1 MAADDTTEML
11 LHLTDKLDLTE
22 YEIETYIAVLQYGD
36 LTATQIAERTTVPQ
50 PRVYD
55 TVRALHDRGLV
66 DMQESRPMRVLAI
79 EPEEAFASIQD
90 ELHSTVDQLS
100 SLYTEPN
107 RGVQAST
114 LVQSRSTILRYMHNV
129 IRSAEYELIG
139 SLPVSVFESVSDQLE
154 DLYSRGVRIDLVLT
168 PAEAVPSPSEFDYST
183 VAHSVRRRRGVG
195 TPTIVSADGSFS
207 LYTSYE
213 AVSQQR
219 DGADED
225 QYGVIF
231 NRSRLGFLATGFL
244 DTIIWSTSET
254 VFESERTLPFPR
266 KYATIRRAV
275 NDLHRLSG
283 EFEAT
288 ITGRDVRTGETREVE
303 GRVQTV
309 EEDPNRVT
317 STLVVETDDGEVE
330 VGGQMAAYEDVEA
343 MEIEISRA

>member
-1 MAADDTTEML
+1 MEANDPTEML
-11 LHLTDKLDLTE
+11 VQLTDKLDLTE

-55 TVRALHDRGLV
+55 TVRTLHDRGLV

-79 EPEEAFASIQD
+79 EPEETFESIQD
-90 ELHSTVDQLS
+90 ELHSTIDHLS

-107 RGVQAST
+107 RGIQAST
-114 LVQSRSTILRYMHNV
+114 LVQSRSTIFRYMYNI

-139 SLPVSVFESVSDQLE
+139 SLPVSVFESISDQLQ
-154 DLYSRGVRIDLVLT
+154 DLYSHGVRIDLVLT
-168 PAEAVPSPSEFDYST
+168 PSSEVPLSSEFDYGT

-207 LYTSYE
+207 LYTSYD
-213 AVSQQR
+213 AVSSQNE
-219 DGADED
+219 GNDED

-244 DTIIWSTSET
+244 DTIIWATSET
-254 VFESERTLPFPR
+254 VYESERTLPFPR

-288 ITGRDVRTGETREVE
+288 ITGRDVATGEIREVS

-309 EEDPNRVT
+309 DEDPNRVT
-317 STLVVETDDGEVE
+317 STLVVETGDGEVE
-330 VGGQMAAYEDVEA
+330 VGGQMAAYEDIEA
-343 MEIEISRA
+343 MEIEISRV